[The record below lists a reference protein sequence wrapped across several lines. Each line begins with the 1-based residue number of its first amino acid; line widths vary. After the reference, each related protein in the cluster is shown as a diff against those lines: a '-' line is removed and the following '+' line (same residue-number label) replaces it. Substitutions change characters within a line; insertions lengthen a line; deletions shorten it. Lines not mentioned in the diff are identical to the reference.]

1 MKGGQTGGNTA
12 ESKIYYYN
20 LLPAPLLLPPSNLGC
35 LVLTRRCD
43 QTHPRLCPGRYQLR
57 SVGQGL
63 RLKHVSLLPTFISS
77 QLSSQAYP
85 MPPHPCLLLSS
96 PSSCLSLMQ
105 GRVARRDKPE
115 TPKKGR
121 KQEGKD
127 IEGWGWRGRKEAR
140 RKRETHIVLFKW
152 MGNDSL
158 GFADNYTVGFNQF
171 GPFTAWRG
179 LIPQYKGTDR
189 GRAVPE
195 KAPAWCK

>member
-1 MKGGQTGGNTA
+1 MA
-12 ESKIYYYN
+12 
-20 LLPAPLLLPPSNLGC
+20 
-35 LVLTRRCD
+35 
-43 QTHPRLCPGRYQLR
+43 
-57 SVGQGL
+57 
-63 RLKHVSLLPTFISS
+63 F
-77 QLSSQAYP
+77 
-85 MPPHPCLLLSS
+85 
-96 PSSCLSLMQ
+96 
-105 GRVARRDKPE
+105 RDKPE
-115 TPKKGR
+115 TQTQKKR
-121 KQEGKD
+121 GK
-127 IEGWGWRGRKEAR
+127 ENGRGRTLREGDGEAGAERRRAR